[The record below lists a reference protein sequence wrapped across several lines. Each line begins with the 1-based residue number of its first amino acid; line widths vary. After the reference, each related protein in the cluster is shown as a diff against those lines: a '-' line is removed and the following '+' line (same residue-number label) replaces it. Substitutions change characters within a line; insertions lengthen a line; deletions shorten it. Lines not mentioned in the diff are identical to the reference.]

1 MRRYCVITGFARS
14 VSKQF
19 KMVRHQ
25 CRFYAVNGYLV
36 GLRKASF

>member
-1 MRRYCVITGFARS
+1 MRRYCVITGLSRS
-14 VSKQF
+14 VSRQF

-25 CRFYAVNGYLV
+25 CRFFAVNGFLS